1 MASLTIRN
9 LEDETKQRLRIRA
22 ARHGA
27 SLEEEVRL
35 ILRRAAREDD
45 PGREQRDQN
54 LYEAIRTLVEPYGG
68 FDLEIP
74 ERALPPRKPPTL
86 D

>member
-1 MASLTIRN
+1 MASMTIRN
-9 LEDETKQRLRIRA
+9 IEDETKQRLRIRA

-35 ILRRAAREDD
+35 ILRRAAKEDD
-45 PGREQRDQN
+45 PGREQGDPN
-54 LYEAIRTLVEPYGG
+54 LYDAIRALVEPHGG

-74 ERALPPRKPPTL
+74 ERALPPGKPPAL